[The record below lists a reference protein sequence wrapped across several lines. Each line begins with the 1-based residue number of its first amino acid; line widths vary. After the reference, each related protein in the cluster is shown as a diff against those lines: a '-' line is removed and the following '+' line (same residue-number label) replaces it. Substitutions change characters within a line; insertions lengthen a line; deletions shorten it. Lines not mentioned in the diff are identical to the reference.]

1 MSNQSLLDPADILRG
16 EATGAYGTVTRQV
29 GARDVATAGI
39 SGAPQDDGRQAKA
52 AKQQG
57 RFPLFQEAMYVD
69 MILERE
75 SVRPL
80 CC

>member
-1 MSNQSLLDPADILRG
+1 MLDPADILRG
-16 EATGAYGTVTRQV
+16 EATGAYGTSVTRQV
-29 GARDVATAGI
+29 GARDIATIGI
-39 SGAPQDDGRQAKA
+39 SGAQDDARQAA
-52 AKQQG
+52 AKKQG

>member
-1 MSNQSLLDPADILRG
+1 MLDPADILRG
-16 EATGAYGTVTRQV
+16 EATGAYGTSVTRQV
-29 GARDVATAGI
+29 GARDVATGGI
-39 SGAPQDDGRQAKA
+39 SGAQDDGRQAKA

-75 SVRPL
+75 SVRPP
-80 CC
+80 C

>member
-1 MSNQSLLDPADILRG
+1 MLDPADILVG
-16 EATGAYGTVTRQV
+16 EATGAYGTSVIRQV